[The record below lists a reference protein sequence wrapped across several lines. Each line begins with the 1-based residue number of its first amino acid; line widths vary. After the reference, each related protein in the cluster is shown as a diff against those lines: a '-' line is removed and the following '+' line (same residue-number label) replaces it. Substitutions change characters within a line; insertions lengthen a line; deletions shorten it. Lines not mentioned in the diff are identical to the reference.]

1 LTKSRF
7 EDIDI
12 NILSKDKDCWVLRKD
27 DKWHGF
33 TDIDDGWAMLDPI
46 KVTVLTPGLDASG
59 NYSEFGI
66 PAAILVAYLDEKGIV
81 NEKSGD
87 YNILFLFSMGV
98 TNGKWGSLVSEFYD
112 FKRLFD
118 ENAPMEDVLP
128 KIYNAHPER
137 YKGVTIQN
145 LAREMHLYIMDN
157 KQTIL
162 GNKAASSLPRQVMTP
177 ADAYV
182 QMVRGNVEQVK
193 VDEAMGRVA
202 ASGIVPYP
210 PGVPI
215 LMPGERIGD
224 STDPMLRYMHTLQEF
239 DRKFPGFEHD
249 SHGIEVIDHD
259 YYMYCVKE

>member
-1 LTKSRF
+1 
-7 EDIDI
+7 
-12 NILSKDKDCWVLRKD
+12 
-27 DKWHGF
+27 
-33 TDIDDGWAMLDPI
+33 
-46 KVTVLTPGLDASG
+46 
-59 NYSEFGI
+59 
-66 PAAILVAYLDEKGIV
+66 
-81 NEKSGD
+81 
-87 YNILFLFSMGV
+87 
-98 TNGKWGSLVSEFYD
+98 
-112 FKRLFD
+112 
-118 ENAPMEDVLP
+118 MEDVLP